1 MLPDDVTQSD
11 EMTTDLGQ
19 AGAMLFA
26 ELAEAKAVKAAAEER
41 IAIARKAI
49 EHLAGEARTI
59 LVGGNVAATWKP
71 QVARRM
77 DQATVRRVLRESYG
91 WTDEQID
98 AGLYVEVESRQ
109 FRLAS

>member
-11 EMTTDLGQ
+11 DATTELGQ

-26 ELAEAKAVKAAAEER
+26 ELAEAQAAKAAAQDR
-41 IAIARKAI
+41 IDIARKAI

-59 LVGGNVAATWKP
+59 LVGGTVAATWKP
-71 QVARRM
+71 QLARRM
-77 DQATVRRVLRESYG
+77 DQATVRRLLRESYG

-98 AGLYVEVESRQ
+98 AGIYVEVESRP